1 MLREHRTASPITRWT
16 MTLAL
21 ALVVL
26 GGFASVAQG
35 EEGSLDQRRSPSLE
49 IPSAPLGSVQAP
61 APSNRG
67 GDVIPLP
74 TLPKGPPGPRIPPT
88 WSAGA
93 TDATNSTIGSAWFRL
108 LALIRGR
115 SV

>member
-1 MLREHRTASPITRWT
+1 MLREPRTASPITRWT

-26 GGFASVAQG
+26 GGFASAAHG
-35 EEGSLDQRRSPSLE
+35 DEGSLDQRRSPSMQ
-49 IPSAPLGSVQAP
+49 IPSGPHGSVQAP
-61 APSNRG
+61 APGNHG

-74 TLPKGPPGPRIPPT
+74 TLPKGPPAPRIPPT
-88 WSAGA
+88 WSAGSA
-93 TDATNSTIGSAWFRL
+93 TDSNAGSPWFRL

-115 SV
+115 SI